1 MSNTSENPNPS
12 SSSAKITLKPSDN
25 ELFEVEEAVAMKF
38 CTVKQ
43 YFEDKKDNDV
53 AARGSTTVIPLPNVH
68 SAVLATLISYG
79 KKLPQSNAVADNHEE
94 EETKKKERKQYE
106 QELIKNLKPGELVD
120 LISAANYLD
129 FKEGLEFFN
138 QALADHIQN
147 KSVEYVRKFFGI
159 KGDYE
164 PHEEEKY
171 REEYAWAFEGVDED

>member
-12 SSSAKITLKPSDN
+12 SSSAKITLKTSDN

-43 YFEDKKDNDV
+43 YFEDEKDNDV
-53 AARGSTTVIPLPNVH
+53 AARGSSTVIPLPNVH
-68 SAVLATLISYG
+68 SAVLARLISYC

-94 EETKKKERKQYE
+94 EETKKKERKQYGT
-106 QELIKNLKPGELVD
+106 PGDLVD

-159 KGDYE
+159 KGDFE

>member
-1 MSNTSENPNPS
+1 M
-12 SSSAKITLKPSDN
+12 
-25 ELFEVEEAVAMKF
+25 AMKF

-43 YFEDKKDNDV
+43 YFEDEKDNDV

-68 SAVLATLISYG
+68 SAVLATLISYC
-79 KKLPQSNAVADNHEE
+79 KKLPQSNDVADNDEE
-94 EETKKKERKQYE
+94 EETKKRERKQFE
-106 QELIKNLKPGELVD
+106 QGLLKNLAPGELVD

-147 KSVEYVRKFFGI
+147 KNVEYVRKFFGI
-159 KGDYE
+159 KNDFE

>member
-12 SSSAKITLKPSDN
+12 SSSAKITLKSSDN

-43 YFEDKKDNDV
+43 YFEGEKDNDV
-53 AARGSTTVIPLPNVH
+53 AARGSTTVIPLPNVQ

-79 KKLPQSNAVADNHEE
+79 KKLPQINEE